1 MGPTSAAM
9 AHPLRAY
16 VRSAAEL
23 QYIATLG
30 NADVLAPGRP
40 HKTRAKLTQTRR
52 DENGERISQD
62 QQAAIIKALQALEA
76 EQEWAFEQREAIA
89 EKTARVAR
97 KLAET
102 NERADSLEQDNA
114 GVEQHALGL
123 KNDIAAVREEREKQV
138 AALEGM
144 QNDDVKAKLVGLD
157 VKTHKLRQDIRETDR
172 ALKAAI
178 WSSSVAS
185 DAPLATPLEV
195 LAPLVLV
202 PRDVVAPSR
211 NVRKKACLVGHRYA
225 ALADAGLADLSE
237 RLPFKTACPDLT
249 KESTDLDVFQ
259 KMLHMSRHSVRPRT
273 QHAIRATLKSS
284 RSVPAFRTGVPN
296 NNSRAALLRRAST
309 ASAQDQLRRK
319 SCSSSSDASCAQQ
332 QQQQYQ
338 QQQLRRRAST
348 ARVAVRRPG
357 PPHVPVLHSAY

>member
-1 MGPTSAAM
+1 MI
-9 AHPLRAY
+9 AHPLRAE

-30 NADVLAPGRP
+30 NADVHAPGRP
-40 HKTRAKLTQTRR
+40 QKTRAKLTQTRR

-62 QQAAIIKALQALEA
+62 QQAAIIKALQALEN

-114 GVEQHALGL
+114 GVEQHAAGL
-123 KNDIAAVREEREKQV
+123 KNEIAAVREEREKQ
-138 AALEGM
+138 AAAIEGM
-144 QNDDVKAKLVGLD
+144 QNDDVKARLMSLD
-157 VKTHKLRQDIRETDR
+157 VKTHKLRQDIRDADR

-178 WSSSVAS
+178 WSSSVSS
-185 DAPLATPLEV
+185 DTPLAPLET
-195 LAPLVLV
+195 LAPLVLA

-211 NVRKKACLVGHRYA
+211 NFRKKACLVGHRYA

-249 KESTDLDVFQ
+249 KESTDIDVFQ

-296 NNSRAALLRRAST
+296 NNARAALLRRAST
-309 ASAQDQLRRK
+309 ASAQDQRR
-319 SCSSSSDASCAQQ
+319 SCSSSSDACSVVA
-332 QQQQYQ
+332 

-348 ARVAVRRPG
+348 ARVAVRRPD
-357 PPHVPVLHSAY
+357 PPHAPVLHSPY